1 MGSVKLTRFKLPHV
15 ALRVKFSK
23 WKKEIDLFIRNVRG
37 NLFQNRIYIESLFY
51 ILIHDIPPLPERN
64 ITKYLEL
71 NHIDLA

>member
-15 ALRVKFSK
+15 ALSVKFSK